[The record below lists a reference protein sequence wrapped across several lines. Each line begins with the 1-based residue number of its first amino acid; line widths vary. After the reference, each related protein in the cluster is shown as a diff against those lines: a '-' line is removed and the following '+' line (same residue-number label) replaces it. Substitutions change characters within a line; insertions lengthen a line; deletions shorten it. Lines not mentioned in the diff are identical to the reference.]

1 MISQE
6 IFVRSEVFRIL
17 GKVFSLDRETNSN
30 IDDVSQFGTWD
41 SLKHVQIILEL
52 EDSFDFQV
60 SDAEIESFFDFDSVV
75 DFVLKK
81 LEDK

>member
-1 MISQE
+1 MTSQE
-6 IFVRSEVFRIL
+6 IFVKSEVFRIL
-17 GKVFSLDRETNSN
+17 GKVFSLDRETNSK

-52 EDSFDFQV
+52 EDSFDFEV

-75 DFVLKK
+75 EFVLKK
-81 LEDK
+81 LEVK

>member
-17 GKVFSLDRETNSN
+17 GKVFSLERETNSN

-52 EDSFDFQV
+52 EDSFGFQV

>member
-1 MISQE
+1 VTSQE
-6 IFVRSEVFRIL
+6 IFVKSEVFRIL
-17 GKVFSLDRETNSN
+17 GKVFSLDRETNPK
-30 IDDVSQFGTWD
+30 IDDVSHFGTWD

-52 EDSFDFQV
+52 EDSFDFEV

-75 DFVLKK
+75 EFVLKK

>member
-1 MISQE
+1 MTSQE
-6 IFVRSEVFRIL
+6 IFVKSEVFRIL
-17 GKVFSLDRETNSN
+17 GKVFSLDCETNSK

-52 EDSFDFQV
+52 EDSFDFEV

-75 DFVLKK
+75 EFVLKK
-81 LEDK
+81 LEVK

>member
-30 IDDVSQFGTWD
+30 IDDVSHFGTWD

-81 LEDK
+81 LADK